1 MAKVKTDAVNPRE
14 KYYVI
19 GNFFDIVSNLSS
31 KKEAIDFL
39 LGTLTPSEVLMI
51 ARRIRT
57 AEMILEGKG
66 YEEIRKEFG
75 VGYQNI
81 ANVYR
86 LLQRENSS
94 YKKQVERHLE
104 KREKEFKRNRKS
116 LNLGLLD
123 RYPQHKFLKELF
135 A

>member
-1 MAKVKTDAVNPRE
+1 MAKVKTDDVNPRE
-14 KYYVI
+14 KYHII
-19 GNFFDIVSNLSS
+19 GNFFDIVSNLGS

-57 AEMILEGKG
+57 AGLILEGKS
-66 YEEIRKEFG
+66 YEEIRKECG

-94 YKKQVERHLE
+94 YKKQIERHLE
-104 KREKEFKRNRKS
+104 KIEREFKKSGKS
-116 LNLGLLD
+116 LGLGLLN

-135 A
+135 G